1 MSDMPALFAR
11 RDRQVARH
19 QQRSHTNAAIYE
31 ARHALLR
38 RAVRR
43 ERIRYA
49 VKTIGEAVALSIF
62 IGAILL
68 AAGVVALPV

>member
-1 MSDMPALFAR
+1 MTDMPALFAR

-19 QQRSHTNAAIYE
+19 QQRSHTNAAIYQ

-43 ERIRYA
+43 ERILYA
-49 VKTIGEAVALSIF
+49 VKTAAEAVAVIAFILFVLILSD
-62 IGAILL
+62 AITIT
-68 AAGVVALPV
+68 